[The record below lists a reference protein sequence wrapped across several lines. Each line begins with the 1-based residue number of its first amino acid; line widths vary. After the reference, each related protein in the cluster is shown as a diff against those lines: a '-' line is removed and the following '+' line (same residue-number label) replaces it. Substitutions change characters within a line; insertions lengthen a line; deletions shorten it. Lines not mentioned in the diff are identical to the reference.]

1 MRRRAKSGSDP
12 DFHQH
17 FDRLETRPPKARE
30 KALMA
35 ALPGH
40 IAHAKRRAAG
50 FARILK
56 DVDPAKIKSREA
68 LARLPVTRKS
78 DLASLQKE
86 LPPLGGLNATPVEK
100 LAKLFVS
107 PGPIYD
113 AEGRGRDWWRTA
125 RGLFAG
131 GFRAGDRVAN
141 TFAYHFT
148 PAGSMLDSGAAALG
162 CTVIPTG
169 TGQTEMQVAAIR
181 GLGINGF
188 LGTPSFL
195 KLIMEKADELKADLS
210 CLTKAQVGAEYLP
223 PGLRQAMKERGIRVT
238 QMYASADLGLIAY
251 ESLMPDGS
259 VNEGMILEEALILEI
274 VRPGTG
280 DPLPAGEVGEVVITT
295 FNRDYPLIRF
305 ATGDLS
311 AVLSDASPCG
321 RTNVRIKGWMGR
333 ADQSTKVRAMFV
345 TPAQVSEVVRRHP
358 ELIRARLV
366 VEGEGGND
374 RMTLKCEAQDRPAGL
389 TEAIVASIRDV
400 TKLRGEVELVPPG
413 SLPNDGKVIE
423 DKRKYT

>member
-1 MRRRAKSGSDP
+1 
-12 DFHQH
+12 
-17 FDRLETRPPKARE
+17 
-30 KALMA
+30 MA
-35 ALPGH
+35 ALPRH
-40 IAHAKRRAAG
+40 IAHAKRRAPG

-56 DVDPAKIKSREA
+56 DVSHEIINSREA

-78 DLASLQKE
+78 DHASLQKE

-107 PGPIYD
+107 PGPIYEP
-113 AEGRGRDWWRTA
+113 EGRGADWWRTA

-148 PAGSMLDSGAAALG
+148 PAGSMLESGAAALG
-162 CTVIPTG
+162 CTVVPTG
-169 TGQTEMQVAAIR
+169 VGQTEMQVAAIR
-181 GLGINGF
+181 GLGINAF

-195 KLIMEKADELKADLS
+195 KLIVEKADELKIDIS
-210 CLTKAQVGAEYLP
+210 CLEKAQVGAEFLP
-223 PGLRQAMKERGIRVT
+223 PILRNNLQQRGMRVT
-238 QMYASADLGLIAY
+238 QCYASADLGLIAY
-251 ESLMPDGS
+251 ESLMPDGA
-259 VNEGMILEEALILEI
+259 VNEGMILEEARILEI

-280 DPLPAGEVGEVVITT
+280 DPLPAGEVGEVAITT

-311 AVLSDASPCG
+311 AVLPGASPCG

-345 TPAQVSEVVRRHP
+345 TPAQVSEVTRRHP
-358 ELIRARLV
+358 EVLRARLV
-366 VEGEGGND
+366 VEGEAGND
-374 RMTLKCEAQDRPAGL
+374 RMTLKCETRDRPAGL
-389 TEAIVASIRDV
+389 AEAIVASIRDV

-423 DKRKYT
+423 DQRKYG